1 MLSEMSS
8 LPKLKS
14 YTGIP
19 IRGAVIANNVHVPGW
34 LEIDTDD
41 DYDIF
46 RDAAHAAMELS
57 PGAMAYLPEVDM
69 FAPFESFLAK
79 AWAMKYGYRVMIPD
93 PRKFKTLADALRA
106 AERHNTKNASQ
117 LFMTEE

>member
-1 MLSEMSS
+1 MTA
-8 LPKLKS
+8 LPKLRS

-19 IRGAVIANNVHVPGW
+19 IRGAVIANNVDVPGW

-41 DYDIF
+41 DYNVF
-46 RDAAHAAMELS
+46 QDAGQAAMKLS

-69 FAPFESFLAK
+69 FAPFESYLAK
-79 AWAMKYGYRVMIPD
+79 AWSMMYGYRVMIPD
-93 PRKFKTLADALRA
+93 PRKFKTLADALRW

-117 LFMTEE
+117 LFMVEE